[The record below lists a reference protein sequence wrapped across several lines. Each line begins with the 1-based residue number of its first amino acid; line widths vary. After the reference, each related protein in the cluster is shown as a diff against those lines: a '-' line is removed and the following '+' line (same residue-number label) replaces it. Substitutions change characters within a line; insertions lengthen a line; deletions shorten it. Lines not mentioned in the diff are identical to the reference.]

1 MKTIF
6 QLRQDADRLR
16 KVTDINSISPEDTFG
31 LQSEVLEYLTYL
43 EQNFE
48 TLGIHQVYKTFA
60 AMGADT
66 SPIGTDGKALRY
78 GQLVLIWDAANTSQ
92 AESGNI
98 YAYQAPGWELVG
110 NANET
115 IISELMNYLIKA
127 NAVYVDRGKFITTP
141 DEPYHFESRNAK
153 TGVYET
159 SDVWYLGC
167 KWRCNKDKTTDVP
180 RWGSSSWI
188 MIEGNPNFTVGFAE
202 TEGIFNPDQFDTTL
216 TIVAKLYNQDVTAD
230 ILDGDVVWT
239 RYSVDDSGIVRTESD
254 TAWALKREGAG
265 KQIHLTK
272 TDCDFNGYVPP
283 ILKFICTVTLRE
295 GAETPEVSGQAVFGY

>member
-6 QLRQDADRLR
+6 QLRQAADRLR

-31 LQSEVLEYLTYL
+31 LQSEVLEYLTYI

-48 TLGIHQVYKTFA
+48 TLGIHQIYKTFA
-60 AMGADT
+60 AMESDA

-78 GQLVLIWDAANTSQ
+78 RQLVLIWDAANANQT
-92 AESGNI
+92 ESGNI

-115 IISELMNYLIKA
+115 IISNLVNYLTKIGPI
-127 NAVYVDRGKFITTP
+127 YVDRGQFTTAP
-141 DEPYHFESRNAK
+141 GEPYHFESRNST

-159 SDVWYLGC
+159 SEVWYLGC
-167 KWRCNKDKTTDVP
+167 KWRCSKDGTTDVP
-180 RWGSSSWI
+180 KWGSSSWL
-188 MIEGNPNFTVGFAE
+188 MVEGNPNFTVGFTE

-230 ILDGDVVWT
+230 ILDRDVVWT
-239 RYSVDDSGIVRTESD
+239 RYSTDDVGNERTESD

-283 ILKFICTVTLRE
+283 VLKFICTVTLRE

>member
-31 LQSEVLEYLTYL
+31 LQSEVLEYLTYI

-48 TLGIHQVYKTFA
+48 TLGIHQIYKTFA
-60 AMGADT
+60 AMEADT
-66 SPIGTDGKALRY
+66 SPIGTDGKVLRY

-92 AESGNI
+92 TESGNI
-98 YAYQAPGWELVG
+98 YAYQAPGWQLVG

-127 NAVYVDRGKFITTP
+127 NAVYVDRGKFTTMP
-141 DEPYHFESRNAK
+141 DEPYHFESRNLK
-153 TGVYET
+153 TGVYEI

-167 KWRCNKDKTTDVP
+167 KWRCNKDKTADVP
-180 RWGSSSWI
+180 RYGSSSWI

-202 TEGIFNPDQFDTTL
+202 TDGIFNPDQFDTTL
-216 TIVAKLYNQDVTAD
+216 SIVAKLYNQDVTAD

-239 RYSVDDSGIVRTESD
+239 RYSLDDSGNVRTESD
-254 TAWALKREGAG
+254 MAWTLKREGAG

-272 TDCDFNGYVPP
+272 VDCDFNGYVPP
-283 ILKFICTVTLRE
+283 VLKFICTVTLRDGA
-295 GAETPEVSGQAVFGY
+295 GAEGTSAQAVFGY